1 MGENRLGWKGRQRQ
15 EQVGLCK
22 NLELNLERSGS
33 PRKTWFYLGFRVVLL
48 QARLLQLSKERC
60 SPWETEAAAQLI
72 GCPSFPPSSDRL
84 N

>member
-33 PRKTWFYLGFRVVLL
+33 PQKTWFYLGFRVVLL

-60 SPWETEAAAQLI
+60 SPLETEAAAQLI
-72 GCPSFPPSSDRL
+72 GCPSFPQD
-84 N
+84 